1 MKFKMYLL
9 RPVIIIVSFFMAFA
23 ACQSGDQK
31 EQNAVNDVADAEQN
45 LKEVAKENNEEK
57 KETATADEWKKFKA
71 ETDAVITANEVR
83 MKELSDQMKLKGK
96 KLDDLYAR
104 KIDTLQMK
112 NKELKNRL
120 ESYDMKSDWK
130 KFQDEF
136 NRDMDELGKT
146 LKDFTVNNKK

>member
-1 MKFKMYLL
+1 M
-9 RPVIIIVSFFMAFA
+9 
-23 ACQSGDQK
+23 
-31 EQNAVNDVADAEQN
+31 
-45 LKEVAKENNEEK
+45 ENEL
-57 KETATADEWKKFKA
+57 
-71 ETDAVITANEVR
+71 R

-112 NKELKNRL
+112 NKVLKNRL

-130 KFQDEF
+130 LFQEEF

-146 LKDFTVNNKK
+146 LKEFTVNNKQ